1 MILQENGFRSGG
13 SLNPEVVAAVDR
25 KLEEERTNGHRSEAY
40 VKVKSEELK
49 VENGQEQTEQGQ
61 VMEQTPAAPV
71 EKPKPNPYP
80 FLPPGYT
87 SRTD

>member
-1 MILQENGFRSGG
+1 MDG
-13 SLNPEVVAAVDR
+13 
-25 KLEEERTNGHRSEAY
+25 ERTNGHRSETY

-49 VENGQEQTEQGQ
+49 VENEQEQVIEQMPVAQ
-61 VMEQTPAAPV
+61 PSVALV
-71 EKPKPNPYP
+71 EKAKVNLYP